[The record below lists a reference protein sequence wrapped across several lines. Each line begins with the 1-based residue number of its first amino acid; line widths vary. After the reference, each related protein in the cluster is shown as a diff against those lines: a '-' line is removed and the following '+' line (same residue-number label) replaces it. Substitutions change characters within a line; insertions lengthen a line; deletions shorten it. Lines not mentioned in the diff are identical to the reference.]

1 MRKLAGGVEIAYAG
15 DEYAKRH
22 EQERGP
28 ESEIARAVVPG
39 EAGVGD
45 PAGPFGSM
53 GHAVDRV
60 MLEV

>member
-28 ESEIARAVVPG
+28 ESERRIRW
-39 EAGVGD
+39 
-45 PAGPFGSM
+45 
-53 GHAVDRV
+53 VDGQSRR
-60 MLEV
+60 